1 MLTKFMRRF
10 FKTIVSMVLVL
21 SVLAPFST
29 CFAASV
35 KGDMDSD
42 GQIKLSDVRQIL
54 RLASLMQTPTEEMLE
69 IADMNSDGAVTIDD
83 AETALSKAVDIAPIR
98 TLNKITQI
106 TPTTKHSSS
115 TQKKFCKVKDYCG
128 ETFPSSPVNDKSNPL
143 YSALPNGTYDY
154 VKSGPVADSE
164 SGKKFYILGSG
175 RRIYADEVKVFTG
188 YQMPY
193 NKIQLREPI
202 TYAADSTKI
211 YLALDWRVPFNV
223 TVKPQSYEKGYDG
236 REFNVKDGEFTGKYI
251 DFTFYYT
258 KSAKGEQTFSESNT
272 IKSCKW
278 ILNSENKT
286 ATLRLYFRTQ
296 GEFYGYSA
304 TYNKDNLLVIS
315 IKEPTQK
322 LKGRTIE
329 IDPGHG
335 GNQPGAGSGTGV
347 FESDITYKIAL
358 QLKSY
363 LENAGATVIFSRD
376 NGASVPEIEE
386 RRINAM
392 KNDADM
398 FISIHL
404 DSSSSKS
411 VHGSSVYYYKNYSA
425 PLAEAIAKNLP
436 KTLKNDLGYKMTD
449 RGFHFY
455 PFRVIRIENC
465 PAVLVECGFISNTT
479 AFFTPDANA
488 KSKANCD
495 FKLLNSST
503 GQKYVAKGIYK
514 GILEYFDI

>member
-1 MLTKFMRRF
+1 MKRI
-10 FKTIVSMVLVL
+10 FKNIISMVLVL
-21 SVLAPFST
+21 CVLAPFST

-42 GQIKLSDVRQIL
+42 GKVELSDVREL
-54 RLASLMQTPTEEMLE
+54 MRLASGMETPSEETLTKG
-69 IADMNSDGAVTIDD
+69 DMDSDGAITLKDVKK
-83 AETALSKAVDIAPIR
+83 ALSKAVDINPNW
-98 TLNKITQI
+98 TLNKVTQI
-106 TPTTKHSSS
+106 TPSTKHNSS
-115 TQKKFCKVKDYCG
+115 TQMKFCKVTDYCG

-143 YSALPNGTYDY
+143 YSPLSKGTFDY
-154 VKSGPVADSE
+154 VESGPVKDSS

-188 YQMPY
+188 YKMPY
-193 NKIQLREPI
+193 NTAQLRDPV
-202 TYAADSTKI
+202 TYDTDSTKFYI
-211 YLALDWRVPFNV
+211 ALDWRVPFNV
-223 TVKPQSYEKGYDG
+223 TIKPQSYETGYDG
-236 REFNVKDGEFTGKYI
+236 REFNVKDGEFTGKYMDI
-251 DFTFYYT
+251 TFQYT
-258 KSAKGEQTFSESNT
+258 KSANGSLTFPESDT

-278 ILNSENKT
+278 IVNSQKKT
-286 ATLRLYFRTQ
+286 ATLRIYFREQ

-304 TYNKDNLLVIS
+304 TYNKNNLLVIS
-315 IKEPTQK
+315 VKEPVEK

-347 FESDITYKIAL
+347 YESDITYKIAL
-358 QLKSY
+358 QLKAY

-376 NGASVPEIEE
+376 DGDSVPEIEE

-404 DSSSSKS
+404 DSSSAKS
-411 VHGSSVYYYKNYSA
+411 AHGSSVYYYKNYSA
-425 PLAEAIAKNLP
+425 PLADVISKNLP
-436 KTLKNDLGYKMTD
+436 KTLKNDIGYKMTD
-449 RGFHFY
+449 RGAHFY

-479 AFFTPDANA
+479 AVVTPDSDA
-488 KSKANCD
+488 KSQANCD
-495 FKLLNSST
+495 FKLLNSSL